1 MNKQEEL
8 LYSALQ
14 NVDIQL
20 DNLFLDEQ
28 LSDDGYNSLRIIR
41 DYIHKKIDE
50 YKNITMCFVLLL
62 LCGCSVYESKQ
73 INYINMVNVST
84 TLPEEELEIKF
95 LEPIVY
101 KCPHCGNII
110 IK

>member
-1 MNKQEEL
+1 MNKKEEL

-41 DYIHKKIDE
+41 DYIYKKIDE
-50 YKNITMCFVLLL
+50 YN
-62 LCGCSVYESKQ
+62 ES
-73 INYINMVNVST
+73 
-84 TLPEEELEIKF
+84 
-95 LEPIVY
+95 
-101 KCPHCGNII
+101 
-110 IK
+110 

>member
-50 YKNITMCFVLLL
+50 YK
-62 LCGCSVYESKQ
+62 S
-73 INYINMVNVST
+73 INS
-84 TLPEEELEIKF
+84 
-95 LEPIVY
+95 
-101 KCPHCGNII
+101 
-110 IK
+110 